1 MEKNQSKNKIE
12 SIKNI
17 IGERKKEII
26 VVALLAMALV
36 ILLFFVNKSQEIGTK
51 EEDRGQR
58 EIDTIVQMEIDSINQ
73 LRQTASAKETTE
85 EDMQSQL
92 EDVDQKRN
100 NSKTTITTDEEI
112 KSQIDAINE
121 LRKARKNQ

>member
-36 ILLFFVNKSQEIGTK
+36 VLLFFVNKSQEIGTK

-92 EDVDQKRN
+92 EDVDQKE
-100 NSKTTITTDEEI
+100 TTQRQLLQQTRR
-112 KSQIDAINE
+112 
-121 LRKARKNQ
+121 LRAR

>member
-73 LRQTASAKETTE
+73 LRQSASASIIDE
-85 EDMQSQL
+85 EEFQSQI
-92 EDVDQKRN
+92 EDIIEKKQDISPVVN
-100 NSKTTITTDEEI
+100 IDEEI
-112 KSQIDAINE
+112 KKQMESIE
-121 LRKARKNQ
+121 RLRNKK

>member
-92 EDVDQKRN
+92 EDIIEKKQDISPVVN
-100 NSKTTITTDEEI
+100 IDEEI
-112 KSQIDAINE
+112 KKQMESIE
-121 LRKARKNQ
+121 RLRNKK

>member
-36 ILLFFVNKSQEIGTK
+36 VLLFFVNKSQEIGTK

-112 KSQIDAINE
+112 KNQIDAINE